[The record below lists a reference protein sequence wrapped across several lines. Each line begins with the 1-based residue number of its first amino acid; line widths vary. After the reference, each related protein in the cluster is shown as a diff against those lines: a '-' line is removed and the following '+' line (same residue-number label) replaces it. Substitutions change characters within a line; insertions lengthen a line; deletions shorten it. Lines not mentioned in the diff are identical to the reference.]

1 MAVAAHD
8 DDLAAALERGSAY
21 VTDGVGRR
29 IPPDGAVCVGDIFR
43 VVRTARR
50 PDGDEAIS

>member
-1 MAVAAHD
+1 MATHD
-8 DDLAAALERGSAY
+8 DDLALAVEGGSAY

-29 IPPDGAVCVGDIFR
+29 IPPDGEVHVGDILR

-50 PDGDEAIS
+50 PDGGEDGS